1 MLKQTNNNM
10 IARVKRMLAILALG
24 VLFPAVALADT
35 YTYYIDCRDMDRSS
49 TFQINWIQK
58 VKNSTALSYVKDSPE
73 SGVITVTT
81 DFAIG
86 DTDETMIKFDISFTG
101 ANSQIQHIGSSCM
114 STNNCIKIIKVG
126 GFDYNGDCSG
136 FSPYVEFTNYADESF
151 TVTSSVS
158 DNGDID
164 PEGSHSVSST
174 QTYNVSLDDGYK
186 VSSVTNNTGGTLSP
200 SAAEMVGL
208 YGDFSFTLSS
218 PTGNGAITVNTESR
232 TSYSLDAPEYNGTTG
247 SKISPSG
254 SETVYEGDAITY
266 TVTPTSGHI
275 YKSCNFSGTKS
286 GEIVRSDNTFTF
298 YPTSAGKFSV
308 TYGPAPGSGAPT
320 VRIGEKVAVVAGGAV
335 DVSAYVHYPDCDM
348 PVNEITVFYS
358 NNSGF
363 RNQDDLIAKERTF
376 SFGSSEYPGN
386 NDVTTLQLLAAQVVG
401 VVSKGQTLY
410 LRLKARNTDG
420 TYSDYSDVVS
430 LIYNY
435 SSIVPRNISESVT
448 ACNGSHR
455 FKWTGEDGMFN
466 PAPDPNGWS
475 AKYIN
480 ASGADVPEGEFTL
493 DGEYMI
499 WDVSNYDDN
508 DDDTPHLYTFYF
520 TATKEG
526 YTGANATLNMSL
538 SAEKS
543 DATVVIK
550 QSGTEVTTISANPWH
565 EVALTATRSDSGTG
579 IEWTYPSTLIVDIS
593 NNGGNAKIKGTE
605 TTSSS
610 LEVTARAV
618 TATCGR
624 SEPATLWVDIN
635 KIEEP
640 CTQP

>member
-1 MLKQTNNNM
+1 MMKN
-10 IARVKRMLAILALG
+10 ILANLIKHKLST
-24 VLFPAVALADT
+24 VLLLCGMLVLSNTVWGTTYYLDFTSYTDDGYSVVYPDNDT
-35 YTYYIDCRDMDRSS
+35 Y
-49 TFQINWIQK
+49 
-58 VKNSTALSYVKDSPE
+58 VKNSDNNNLALTEICTGVFSFEYSNTRLNRIQLKLSKSGSNSFPHKNDYDVNSSNPTIETSGTNTEEFTLSNVSSYSC
-73 SGVITVTT
+73 
-81 DFAIG
+81 
-86 DTDETMIKFDISFTG
+86 
-101 ANSQIQHIGSSCM
+101 GSS
-114 STNNCIKIIKVG
+114 G
-126 GFDYNGDCSG
+126 Y
-136 FSPYVEFTNYADESF
+136 

-158 DNGDID
+158 NNGDID
-164 PEGSHSVSST
+164 PDGDNSVSST
-174 QTYNVSLDDGYK
+174 QIYNVSLDDGYK
-186 VSSVTNNTGGTLSP
+186 VSSVTNNTGGTLDP
-200 SAAEMVGL
+200 TAAEMVGL
-208 YGDFSFTLSS
+208 YGNFSFTLSS
-218 PTGNGAITVNTESR
+218 PTGNGAITVNTTLR
-232 TSYSLDAPEYNGTTG
+232 TTYSLSAPEYNGTTG

-298 YPTSAGKFSV
+298 YPTSVGKFSV
-308 TYGPAPGSGAPT
+308 TYGPASGSGAPT

-348 PVNEITVFYS
+348 PVNEITVYYS

-475 AKYIN
+475 AKYNN

>member
-1 MLKQTNNNM
+1 MTRIKKNILK
-10 IARVKRMLAILALG
+10 LAIT
-24 VLFPAVALADT
+24 VAILLTGSSAWAA
-35 YTYYIDCRDMDRSS
+35 YYI
-49 TFQINWIQK
+49 
-58 VKNSTALSYVKDSPE
+58 V
-73 SGVITVTT
+73 
-81 DFAIG
+81 
-86 DTDETMIKFDISFTG
+86 
-101 ANSQIQHIGSSCM
+101 GSSCLGGLDNSNGTLM
-114 STNNCIKIIKVG
+114 PDDKWTFSATCGGRQWFAIYSTASTDDAYNSFYIEGSPGGEPDIDMDTEYTLVHHAWCHIKPD
-126 GFDYNGDCSG
+126 FTSG
-136 FSPYVEFTNYADESF
+136 VTYTIEIVDSKL
-151 TVTSSVS
+151 TVSAGSSGYTVNSSVS
-158 DNGDID
+158 ANGNID
-164 PEGSHSVSST
+164 PDGDNSVSST

-186 VSSVTNNTGGTLSP
+186 VSSVTNTTGGTLDP
-200 SAAEMVGL
+200 TAEEMVGS
-208 YGDFSFTLSS
+208 YGNFSFTLSS
-218 PTGNGAITVNTESR
+218 PTENGAITVNTALR
-232 TSYSLDAPEYNGTTG
+232 TTYSLDAPEYNGTTG

-266 TVTPTSGHI
+266 TVTPASGHI

-286 GEIVRSDNTFTF
+286 GEIVRSDNTFTL
-298 YPTSAGKFSV
+298 YPTSDGKFSV
-308 TYGPAPGSGAPT
+308 TYGPASGSGAPT

-348 PVNEITVFYS
+348 PVNEITVYYS

-475 AKYIN
+475 AKYNN

-538 SAEKS
+538 SAEKT

>member
-1 MLKQTNNNM
+1 MMKN
-10 IARVKRMLAILALG
+10 ILANLIKHKLST
-24 VLFPAVALADT
+24 VLLLCGMLVLSNTVWGTTYYLDFTSYTDDGYSVVYPDNDT
-35 YTYYIDCRDMDRSS
+35 Y
-49 TFQINWIQK
+49 
-58 VKNSTALSYVKDSPE
+58 VKNSDNNNLALTEICTGVFSFEYSNTRLNRIQLKLSKSGSNSFPHKNDYDVNSSNPTIETSGTNTEEFTLSNVSSYSC
-73 SGVITVTT
+73 
-81 DFAIG
+81 
-86 DTDETMIKFDISFTG
+86 
-101 ANSQIQHIGSSCM
+101 GSS
-114 STNNCIKIIKVG
+114 G
-126 GFDYNGDCSG
+126 Y
-136 FSPYVEFTNYADESF
+136 
-151 TVTSSVS
+151 TVNSSVS
-158 DNGDID
+158 ANGDID
-164 PEGSHSVSST
+164 PDGDNSVSST

-186 VSSVTNNTGGTLSP
+186 VSSVTNNTGGTLDP
-200 SAAEMVGL
+200 TAAEMVGL
-208 YGDFSFTLSS
+208 YGNFSFTLSS
-218 PTGNGAITVNTESR
+218 PTGNGAITVNTTLR
-232 TSYSLDAPEYNGTTG
+232 TTYSLSAPEYNGTTG

-308 TYGPAPGSGAPT
+308 TYGPASGSGAPT

-348 PVNEITVFYS
+348 PVNEITVYYS

-475 AKYIN
+475 AKYNN